1 MTTGANADRTAF
13 TTCNSTAK
21 IKEIFQEDSLFDKTG
36 TNNRI
41 EASPTSRNEG
51 LAKPEI

>member
-1 MTTGANADRTAF
+1 MPIVQLLLRATAQL
-13 TTCNSTAK
+13 K
-21 IKEIFQEDSLFDKTG
+21 MKEIFQEDSLFDKTG